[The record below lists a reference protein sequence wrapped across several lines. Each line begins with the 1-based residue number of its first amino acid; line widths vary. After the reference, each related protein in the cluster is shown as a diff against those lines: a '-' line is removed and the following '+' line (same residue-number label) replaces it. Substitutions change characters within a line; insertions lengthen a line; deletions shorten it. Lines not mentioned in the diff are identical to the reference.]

1 MVLANVHIV
10 NLVGVSFEFLRTAQ
24 APFMSTLLTG
34 RVVVDPVIIVLL
46 MYSQCITILMIER
59 KTPFRIAGVYLELCQ
74 LKGFFP
80 YIPKSK
86 RRTIEMHIHTY
97 NT

>member
-1 MVLANVHIV
+1 MFSIVGGPFQFLSMCISFGILVSVHIV

-46 MYSQCITILMIER
+46 MYSQQCITILM
-59 KTPFRIAGVYLELCQ
+59 TPFRRCIMIKEKNCY
-74 LKGFFP
+74 F
-80 YIPKSK
+80 
-86 RRTIEMHIHTY
+86 
-97 NT
+97 

>member
-1 MVLANVHIV
+1 MTTVNIV

-24 APFMSTLLTG
+24 APFMSTLPTG

-59 KTPFRIAGVYLELCQ
+59 KIYHDTRKDLLL
-74 LKGFFP
+74 LKVTSLLVS
-80 YIPKSK
+80 I
-86 RRTIEMHIHTY
+86 
-97 NT
+97 